1 MQTPGIHNP
10 EPAPGVA
17 GKTPAL
23 AYYRKL
29 LSGSDSGVGHD
40 SWIVD
45 KPARLFQLAQLL
57 AGRRSRPMDELA
69 DHFGVSRRTVY
80 RDIADLSRRNI
91 PVTRDEHGYR
101 LLNGATIRPLA
112 LTAEEHAALKLVL
125 ANPAIRQTP
134 DLARDLEMVEVK
146 LDAATASTEDTS
158 GALTLAGP
166 ERSGRVASGLA
177 STLRRAAKDGT
188 PVSILYRSLA
198 GGRRTWRGVDPYAV
212 FHREGTWY
220 MAGRCHV
227 HDEPRTFRLDR
238 IAEVKLLESR
248 FVRPPFNV
256 DEFLQHTWAVYRG
269 REMHHIVIHFDQAVA
284 PLLEQAT
291 HHPEEHVERRPDGS
305 LRYTVQLS
313 HLEEIARWIL
323 GFGGLARAVE
333 PPALVELV
341 AGMAGRVHAR
351 HRAATD

>member
-1 MQTPGIHNP
+1 M
-10 EPAPGVA
+10 
-17 GKTPAL
+17 
-23 AYYRKL
+23 
-29 LSGSDSGVGHD
+29 
-40 SWIVD
+40 D
-45 KPARLFQLAQLL
+45 KPARIFELVQLL
-57 AGRRSRPMDELA
+57 VGRRSRSVDEIA
-69 DHFGVSRRTVY
+69 GHFGVSRRTVH
-80 RDIADLSRRNI
+80 RDIADLSRRSI

-101 LLNGATIRPLA
+101 LLASATIRPLA

-134 DLARDLEMVEVK
+134 DLARDLKMVEAK
-146 LDAATASTEDTS
+146 LDAATARSEDTS

-166 ERSGRVASGLA
+166 ERSGRVEPGLV
-177 STLRRAAKDGT
+177 STLRQAAGQRR

-198 GGRRTWRGVDPYAV
+198 GGRQTWRGVDPYET
-212 FHREGTWY
+212 FHRDGSWY

-238 IAEVKLLESR
+238 FADVKLLDGTFE
-248 FVRPPFNV
+248 RPGFNL

-269 REMHHIVIHFDQAVA
+269 KVLYRIVIHFDAAVA

-291 HHPEEHVERRPDGS
+291 HHPEEQVERLPDRS
-305 LRYTVQLS
+305 LQYTVQLS

-351 HRAATD
+351 HHAATD